1 MRRSLV
7 IGLVLFGLALLIIG
21 GPSLFVSPSM
31 SDITPEET
39 ETPEIVTF
47 EHADSGIWAF
57 MNSQQSF
64 EERSPINVIV
74 YSDSEEVVGLLSE
87 EGDGEWEAIDDE
99 HHDAEPDTYS
109 FLAEEQHHATGTE
122 WGEAAGTTRYAW
134 VDPGPDED
142 GYWVTET
149 LQLDNGDYYG
159 DRTHIRLYEAPNDG
173 DQWVAMQGHTEHF
186 DWFTLRHRVDG
197 VEAAQS
203 QIERDFMDLPQV
215 DPQSDVSRIYVDNAG
230 PSDADGWATVVD
242 LVGFML
248 APLIVG
254 LTVSNRLS
262 ARMSRAMNTHL
273 TSVDRARFA
282 AAFNRIE
289 RRHLLLAAT
298 IIGLFIGVR
307 IGGIVLERTAPFL
320 TMHMIAA
327 LLYPVLAL
335 GLPIATYMIAGG
347 LERRM
352 DAAVTASLALA
363 VAIWID
369 YAIVNVDSLP
379 LDVIVQRVVVV
390 TTLGLIAGGA
400 AKRAARESR
409 WNELVLAGAVLWIVV
424 LTGTLLGYF

>member
-7 IGLVLFGLALLIIG
+7 IGLVLCGLALIIVG
-21 GPSLFVSPSM
+21 GPSLLASPST
-31 SDITPEET
+31 SDIAPEET
-39 ETPEIVTF
+39 ETPEVVTF

-57 MNSQQSF
+57 MNSQQTF

-74 YSDSEEVVGLLSE
+74 YGDSEEVVQLLSE
-87 EGDGEWEAIDDE
+87 EGEGDWEAIDDE
-99 HHDAEPDTYS
+99 HHDAESETYS
-109 FLAEEQHHATGTE
+109 FLADEQHHATGTE
-122 WGEAAGTTRYAW
+122 WGEATGTTRYAW
-134 VDPGPDED
+134 IDPGPDEK
-142 GYWVTET
+142 GYWTTET

-215 DPQSDVSRIYVDNAG
+215 DAQSDVSRMYVDNTG

-242 LVGFML
+242 LIGFML
-248 APLIVG
+248 APFLIG
-254 LTVSNRLS
+254 LTARTQLSN
-262 ARMSRAMNTHL
+262 AANTHL
-273 TSVDRARFA
+273 TSVDRARLEA
-282 AAFNRIE
+282 VSDRIE
-289 RRHLLLAAT
+289 RRHLLLAAM
-298 IIGLFIGVR
+298 IIVLFLGVR
-307 IGGIVLERTAPFL
+307 IGGIALERTAPFL

-327 LLYPVLAL
+327 LLYPVIAL
-335 GLPIATYMIAGG
+335 GLPTATYVIASG

-352 DAAVTASLALA
+352 DAAITASLALA

-379 LDVIVQRVVVV
+379 IDVILQRVVVV
-390 TTLGLIAGGA
+390 MTLGLIAGGA
-400 AKRAARESR
+400 AKRATRESR
-409 WNELVLAGAVLWIVV
+409 WNELVLVGTMLWVLI
-424 LTGTLLGYF
+424 LTGTLLGYA